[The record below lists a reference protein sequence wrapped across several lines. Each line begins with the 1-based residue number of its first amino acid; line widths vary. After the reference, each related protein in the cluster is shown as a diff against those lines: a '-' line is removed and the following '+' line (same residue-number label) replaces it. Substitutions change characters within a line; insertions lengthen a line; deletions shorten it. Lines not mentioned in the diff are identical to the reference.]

1 MKALKQFKKLSVAV
15 ALLFALTSIAT
26 ERVHAQTFTT
36 IHTFDN
42 ADGNWPNGELIQATD
57 GDLYGTAWF
66 GGPNNYGTVF
76 KITASGT
83 LTTVYSFC
91 EQPSGNS
98 YCLDGN
104 YPMAPVIQAR
114 NGDFYG
120 VTYYGGANCE
130 NGQQC
135 GTVFSLTPRGKLT
148 TLYSFCSGVSSQYGC
163 LNGEYGTGI
172 AQAAN
177 GDFYG
182 TTTTGGASGYGSVFK
197 ITHAGVLTTEVSF
210 DDTTDGEN
218 PMAGLVQATNGL
230 LYGTTSNGGTVFD
243 ITEHGSLTTLIDLNS
258 EYGDEPWG
266 ALIQATDVWR
276 SMVFRT

>member
-1 MKALKQFKKLSVAV
+1 MCIRDRTQSA
-15 ALLFALTSIAT
+15 
-26 ERVHAQTFTT
+26 HAQTFTNLFN
-36 IHTFDN
+36 FDGT
-42 ADGNWPNGELIQATD
+42 DGSRPNGLVQAAN
-57 GDLYGTAWF
+57 GDLSL
-66 GGPNNYGTVF
+66 
-76 KITASGT
+76 IH
-83 LTTVYSFC
+83 
-91 EQPSGNS
+91 
-98 YCLDGN
+98 
-104 YPMAPVIQAR
+104 I
-114 NGDFYG
+114 
-120 VTYYGGANCE
+120 
-130 NGQQC
+130 
-135 GTVFSLTPRGKLT
+135 SLTPRGKLT

-266 ALIQATDVWR
+266 ALIQATDV
-276 SMVFRT
+276 